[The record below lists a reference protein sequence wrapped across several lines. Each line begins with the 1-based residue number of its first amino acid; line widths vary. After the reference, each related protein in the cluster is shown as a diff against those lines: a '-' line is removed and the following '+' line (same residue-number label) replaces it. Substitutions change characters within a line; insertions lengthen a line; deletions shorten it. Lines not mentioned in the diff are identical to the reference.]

1 LWGNYNCGIILLSVI
16 GLEIVGNFFILVR
29 HVYTLLMGPEKKK
42 KQTNPIGLILN
53 HLAFANTIICTNESK
68 DITVFFH
75 LRNFLGNAGCKTV
88 LYLGRVAGGLSIC
101 TTCHLSVVQAISIS
115 PRTTSWRKLK
125 PQTTWQVLP
134 YLLLFW
140 IFNFLIT
147 SNFIWDYSYMLPPG
161 QLIRWLFPTLM
172 ALQDVVFQSL
182 MGWSSGYMAL
192 HLYRHHQSVLSLQSS
207 RLQRKSSPGIR
218 VTHSALILMTCFLL
232 FYWAYF
238 IVSFTTG
245 SFLTNNYTILNIKTL
260 ITFGYAS
267 VSLYVLIKIGKTT
280 NINHHHFYSAFF

>member
-1 LWGNYNCGIILLSVI
+1 MYILCSWGLKN
-16 GLEIVGNFFILVR
+16 
-29 HVYTLLMGPEKKK
+29 

-147 SNFIWDYSYMLPPG
+147 SNLLYCITAVSSLSRSGITAFGTTVICYHLGNLLGGFFLLSWLCRMLSFRVSWAGAVGTWLSIFIGITRVYSLSRVPG
-161 QLIRWLFPTLM
+161 FRENPAQGSELLI
-172 ALQDVVFQSL
+172 
-182 MGWSSGYMAL
+182 
-192 HLYRHHQSVLSLQSS
+192 VLSFS
-207 RLQRKSSPGIR
+207 
-218 VTHSALILMTCFLL
+218 
-232 FYWAYF
+232 
-238 IVSFTTG
+238 
-245 SFLTNNYTILNIKTL
+245 
-260 ITFGYAS
+260 
-267 VSLYVLIKIGKTT
+267 
-280 NINHHHFYSAFF
+280 

>member
-1 LWGNYNCGIILLSVI
+1 MLIQGIILLSVI

-42 KQTNPIGLILN
+42 NKPHRPYPHRFGFCKYNYL
-53 HLAFANTIICTNESK
+53 
-68 DITVFFH
+68 
-75 LRNFLGNAGCKTV
+75 NFLVNAGCKTV

-147 SNFIWDYSYMLPPG
+147 YNLLYCITAVNSMNRSEITA
-161 QLIRWLFPTLM
+161 WLFPTLM

-182 MGWSSGYMAL
+182 IGWSSGYTAL
-192 HLYRHHQSVLSLQSS
+192 HLYRHQQNVLSLQ
-207 RLQRKSSPGIR
+207 I
-218 VTHSALILMTCFLL
+218 THSALILMTCFLL
-232 FYWAYF
+232 FYWADF

-260 ITFGYAS
+260 ITFDYAS
-267 VSLYVLIKIGKTT
+267 VSPYVLI
-280 NINHHHFYSAFF
+280 SRDAQLA